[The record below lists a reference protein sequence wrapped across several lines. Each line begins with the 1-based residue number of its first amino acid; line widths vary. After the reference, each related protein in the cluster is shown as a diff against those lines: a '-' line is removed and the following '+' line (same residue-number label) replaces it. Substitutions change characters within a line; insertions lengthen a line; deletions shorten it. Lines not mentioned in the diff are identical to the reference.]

1 MLAAGGY
8 KKRSEGKLKAN
19 TAGVRGQ
26 GEKRTYGVD
35 GDDLSVG
42 LLDLVELSEEVP
54 ESGLGDDLVRGEDP
68 HSEELQQRE
77 TARRK
82 GQKKG
87 AGQ

>member
-26 GEKRTYGVD
+26 GEKSTY
-35 GDDLSVG
+35 SVG